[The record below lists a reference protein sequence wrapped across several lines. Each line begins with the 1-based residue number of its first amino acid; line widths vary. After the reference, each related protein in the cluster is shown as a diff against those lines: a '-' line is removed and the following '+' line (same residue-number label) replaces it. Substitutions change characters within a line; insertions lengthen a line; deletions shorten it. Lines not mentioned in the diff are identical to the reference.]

1 MLDSTLERRRARQR
15 ALRASLAVTLGGAAL
30 GAGCGT
36 APTETDRSGGG
47 GEDATVDAAGDVGA
61 DTPAPGIDSD
71 LPDVSID
78 TPGPGPDTDLPDV
91 SIDTPGPG
99 PDAMEVGT
107 DTPDPPDVP
116 VACSDEQDGICPEG
130 CTIDEDWD
138 CCYEYDPDWCWYD
151 PATGCGCA
159 VEGPFAPPSVA
170 A

>member
-47 GEDATVDAAGDVGA
+47 GEDVDVDAAGDVGA
-61 DTPAPGIDSD
+61 DTHAPGLDSD

-91 SIDTPGPG
+91 VEVG
-99 PDAMEVGT
+99 PDTTEPIDVDL
-107 DTPDPPDVP
+107 DTA

-130 CTIDEDWD
+130 CSIDDDWD

>member
-1 MLDSTLERRRARQR
+1 MLESTHERRRARRR

-47 GEDATVDAAGDVGA
+47 ERDTTVDAAGDVGS
-61 DTPAPGIDSD
+61 DTDA
-71 LPDVSID
+71 PDV
-78 TPGPGPDTDLPDV
+78 DTDLPDV
-91 SIDTPGPG
+91 SIDVPGPG
-99 PDAMEVGT
+99 PDTDPPDVIEVG
-107 DTPDPPDVP
+107 PDAPGPIDVDIDVP
-116 VACSDEQDGICPEG
+116 VACSDEEDGICPEG

-138 CCYEYDPDWCWYD
+138 CCYEYDPDWCYYD
-151 PATGCGCA
+151 PDYGCGCS

>member
-1 MLDSTLERRRARQR
+1 MLESMHERRRERQR

-47 GEDATVDAAGDVGA
+47 GEDTAVDAAGDVGA
-61 DTPAPGIDSD
+61 DTPAPAADSD

-78 TPGPGPDTDLPDV
+78 TPGPDT
-91 SIDTPGPG
+91 
-99 PDAMEVGT
+99 
-107 DTPDPPDVP
+107 DPPDVIEVGP
-116 VACSDEQDGICPEG
+116 DVPESVDVDLDTAVACSDEQDDVCPEG
-130 CTIDEDWD
+130 CTVDDDWD
-138 CCYEYDPDWCWYD
+138 CCYYWDFDCYYEPGW
-151 PATGCGCA
+151 GCGCA